1 MKRLLIFL
9 PILCLIS
16 CTQYNDIET
25 VVQIQDRNVSS
36 ELVEQTH
43 RQVVERLK
51 KAGFEN
57 IKLGRGTSP
66 ISFKVSTK
74 IEAKN
79 ENKLAEY
86 HDAFKRSKFGM
97 WSKFKMIE
105 RDIDSLKITLEK
117 EIPELSIHKSWKDL
131 KLSYNIFYFSNKKN
145 FDNLLYFTNEKDVDN
160 FLSIKKKFNSLLK
173 EYKNIGLFWSAT
185 PIELSSQSEYY
196 ELHIID
202 TQSQSNAR
210 ITNEH
215 IKEATGKAGMFF
227 DTYVVNILLNEEGGS
242 IFEKMTRENIGEEIA
257 ITIDDKV
264 YSAPVIQGAIDG
276 GKVEISGAYTLEE
289 AKRTAALFKQPPLPY
304 TLKIID
310 EKITTP
316 E

>member
-1 MKRLLIFL
+1 MKRLLFFL
-9 PILCLIS
+9 PVLFLIS

-25 VVQIQDRNVSS
+25 VVQIQERNVSS
-36 ELVEQTH
+36 ELVEQTR

-57 IKLGRGTSP
+57 IRIGRGTSP

-86 HDAFKRSKFGM
+86 HDAFKRSELGI
-97 WSKFKMIE
+97 WTKFKMIE
-105 RDIDSLKITLEK
+105 RDVDSLKSRLGK
-117 EIPELSIHKSWKDL
+117 KIPGLSIHKNWDNL
-131 KLSYNIFYFSNKKN
+131 KLSYSILYFANKKDV
-145 FDNLLYFTNEKDVDN
+145 DNLLYFTNEKDVDN
-160 FLSIKKKFNSLLK
+160 LLSIKNKFNSLLK
-173 EYKNIGLFWSAT
+173 ERKNIRLLWSAT

-202 TQSQSNAR
+202 TEGRSSAK
-210 ITNEH
+210 ITNKH
-215 IKEATGKAGMFF
+215 IEEATSKSEVFF
-227 DTYVVNILLNEEGGS
+227 DTYVVSILLNEQGGAT
-242 IFEKMTRENIGEEIA
+242 FEKMTRENIGEEIA
-257 ITIDDKV
+257 ITIDDKI
-264 YSAPVIQGAIDG
+264 YSAPLVQTEIMDG
-276 GKVEISGAYTLEE
+276 KIEVSGIPSIEE
-289 AKRTAALFKQPPLPY
+289 AKKIAALMSQSPLPY

-310 EKITTP
+310 EKITSP